1 MYKLL
6 IVDDEEMVREG
17 LRDIITYLEIQHIDQ
32 ILTAKDGAEALSII
46 ATEKPQILLTDLNMP
61 VLGGIEM
68 IKKLGNKHPCKVI
81 VISGY
86 DDFHLVKESFKLGVH
101 DYLLKPAHS
110 EDLLEVLNKMVNKL
124 RQEEQQYMEG
134 QSEKK
139 LAEIEKVSRNMNWVI
154 QSTED
159 DEHAFERVFDDLG
172 YSLSFQT
179 TTVAIISLIHSTT
192 NAKSLGVNW
201 DPKLITSDKDFPYIK
216 LYSFY
221 NRHND
226 LVIWINYDEQMH
238 SRNTITQILQQFIA
252 NNSELSVVVAVGDAV
267 QETTKLAYAYQSAL
281 DVLGYKLTT
290 TQHSIITYEDIL
302 NRTDNNIKPTDLKK
316 LVEIIDM
323 GRKDQVLSFIQNYFS
338 DDYLK
343 KSTMESIQNNYNLI
357 LVTIGWLP
365 NQKHEFY
372 SFEQSEPL
380 RLYLTSCMLQM
391 ISARESLI
399 RSYDIVEIA
408 KKYVQDQL
416 LSEIN
421 MAVIANHCNVSYNYF
436 SKMFKEST
444 GVNFQDY
451 VTMKRMEYA
460 KEALNGI
467 NIKVYDVAAAL
478 GYSNPKNFTR
488 VFKSYYG
495 ISPKDY
501 QKLMK

>member
-6 IVDDEEMVREG
+6 IVDDEEIVREG

-46 ATEKPQILLTDLNMP
+46 QTEKPQILLTDLNMP

-68 IKKLGNKHPCKVI
+68 IKQLGEKHPYKVI

-110 EDLLEVLNKMVNKL
+110 EDLMEVINKMVNEL
-124 RQEEQQYMEG
+124 RQEEQQYREG

-139 LAEIEKVSRNMNWVI
+139 LAQMERVSRSMNWVI
-154 QSTED
+154 QSAED
-159 DEHAFERVFDDLG
+159 DEHAFERVFDELG
-172 YSLSFQT
+172 YCLPFQT
-179 TTVAIISLIHSTT
+179 TIVAIISLIHSTT
-192 NAKSLGVNW
+192 NAKSLSTNW
-201 DPKLITSDKDFPYIK
+201 DKQLVTPDKDLPFIK

-226 LVIWINYDEQMH
+226 LVIWINYDEQIY
-238 SRNTITQILQQFIA
+238 SKISIKQILQKFVLH
-252 NNSELSVVVAVGDAV
+252 NSELSMVVAVGEEV
-267 QETTKLAYAYQSAL
+267 PETTKLAYAYQSAL
-281 DVLGYKLTT
+281 DVLRYKLTVN
-290 TQHSIITYEDIL
+290 QHSIITYEDVV
-302 NRTDNNIKPTDLKK
+302 NRTANHIKTADLKE

-323 GRKDQVLSFIQNYFS
+323 GRKDQVLSFIQSYFS
-338 DDYLK
+338 DDSLK

-365 NQKHEFY
+365 NQKLEFS

-380 RLYLTSCMLQM
+380 RLYLKSCMLQM
-391 ISARESLI
+391 INARESLI
-399 RSYDIVEIA
+399 RSYDVVEIA

-436 SKMFKEST
+436 SKIFKEST

-488 VFKSYYG
+488 VFKGYYG